1 LFLLDT
7 NIVSELRRA
16 KPHGGVSA
24 WLASVRNE
32 DLAISSVSVGEIQ
45 RGVELTRE
53 QDSQRAEE
61 LAAWLD
67 QLISSINV
75 IPLDAQCM
83 IKWAQFMHRK
93 PPALL
98 ADAMIAATAS
108 VYNLTVVTRDIGD
121 FAAFPVAVFNP
132 FEYKT

>member
-1 LFLLDT
+1 MFLLDT

-45 RGVELTRE
+45 RGVELMRE
-53 QDSQRAEE
+53 RDSQRAEE

-67 QLISSINV
+67 KLISSINV
-75 IPLDAQCM
+75 IALDAQCM
-83 IKWAQFMHRK
+83 IKWAQFMHRRS
-93 PPALL
+93 PALL